1 VQIQSFEVLQLAKV
15 STKCSDAVV
24 GKIDPHKIIQGVGEN
39 RRNEFDEILYFS
51 ELVIPQ
57 KQRCSDRSNCFLELF
72 LFFLFLIGC
81 LFVLT
86 LQVIMVTTFY
96 SSNNLQFLFCHLL
109 NIFVAISGP
118 LFGTHSGLDCG

>member
-1 VQIQSFEVLQLAKV
+1 MQIQSFEVLQLAKV

-86 LQVIMVTTFY
+86 LQVIMVTIFY